1 MILKLSYNAREICIE
16 LSTIYTCI
24 WIRREK
30 GIVLYRRMIYDTR
43 SMSIGNYDYTTY
55 ISHEIGGLGW
65 TSYKNLKKC

>member
-30 GIVLYRRMIYDTR
+30 GIVLYRRMIYDTKL
-43 SMSIGNYDYTTY
+43 MNIGNYDYTTY
-55 ISHEIGGLGW
+55 ISHEIGGSGW